1 LTRPQVG
8 EFEVATGAEH
18 WQSGQRGETM
28 SSSSFA
34 SILVVDDDQRTL
46 MAMRELLQCLGQNL
60 VLANSGEE
68 ALRCVLKDDFAVILL
83 DARMPGIDGFE
94 TARLIRECQR
104 SRHTPIIFVTGARD
118 DLGSMFRGYE
128 VGAVDYIVKPLI
140 PEVLKSKISV
150 FINLYAK
157 NAALVK
163 EIAEHKPEQTS
174 HFDAQAFLTKVAEG
188 KSISAYQKKQVI
200 FAQGDLADSI
210 CYIQKGQ
217 IRLTVV
223 SDHGKQAIVAVL
235 GAGDFLGEGC
245 LAGRPLR
252 MTTATAMTE
261 SSVVSVE
268 KSAMLRT
275 LHNEPSLSELF
286 MSYLL
291 ARNIRTEEDLVDQ
304 ILNSSEKR
312 LARVLL
318 LLAGFGKGGKPA
330 AVIPKISQEALA
342 EMIGTTRP
350 RVNFFMNKFKKLGFI
365 EFKEGLRVH
374 SSLINVVL
382 HD

>member
-1 LTRPQVG
+1 
-8 EFEVATGAEH
+8 
-18 WQSGQRGETM
+18 M
-28 SSSSFA
+28 SSSAIA
-34 SILVVDDDQRTL
+34 SILIVDDDQRNL
-46 MAMRELLQCLGQNL
+46 MAMRELLHCLGQNL
-60 VLANSGEE
+60 VLADSGEG

-94 TARLIRECQR
+94 TARLIRQRHR
-104 SRHTPIIFVTGARD
+104 SRHTPIIFVTGAHD

-163 EIAEHKPEQTS
+163 EIAEHEPKQTT
-174 HFDAQAFLTKVAEG
+174 HFDAQAFLAKVAEG
-188 KSISAYQKKQVI
+188 QSISAYRKKQVV

-210 CYIQKGQ
+210 SYIQKGQ
-217 IRLTVV
+217 IKLTVV
-223 SDHGKQAIVAVL
+223 SEHGKQAVVAVL

-245 LAGRPLR
+245 LAGQLLR
-252 MTTATAMTE
+252 MTTATAITE
-261 SSVVSVE
+261 SSVIKVE
-268 KSAMLRT
+268 KSAMIRT
-275 LHNEPSLSELF
+275 LYQEPSLAELF

-291 ARNIRTEEDLVDQ
+291 ARNIRIEEDLVDQ

-318 LLAGFGKGGKPA
+318 LLAGLGKEGKPE